1 MDCRVRNLPNKRVF
15 GRDITNLEQRRPKAA
30 SISDKPTQNQE
41 RPRSLST
48 SPKTEN
54 PKEAT
59 QEYEGDILGH
69 MLGLVRK
76 ER

>member
-1 MDCRVRNLPNKRVF
+1 MDCRVRNFPTKRVF

-30 SISDKPTQNQE
+30 SICDKPAPNQE

-48 SPKTEN
+48 SPKAES
-54 PKEAT
+54 PRYAT
-59 QEYEGDILGH
+59 QEYEGEILGH
-69 MLGLVRK
+69 MLGLVRR